1 MRTAFALLLVALVAA
16 TALQGFAPHTDDGC
30 RTEIHCQACRH
41 GLASLAVVESLSDS
55 GPHLRLDG
63 GQLLAPESMLVLR
76 TGRPRLVRGPP
87 AA

>member
-1 MRTAFALLLVALVAA
+1 MRTTFALVLIALVAA

-41 GLASLAVVESLSDS
+41 GLASLAVVESLTDD
-55 GPHLRLDG
+55 GPPLRLDDSR
-63 GQLLAPESMLVLR
+63 LPAAESMLVLR

-87 AA
+87 TA